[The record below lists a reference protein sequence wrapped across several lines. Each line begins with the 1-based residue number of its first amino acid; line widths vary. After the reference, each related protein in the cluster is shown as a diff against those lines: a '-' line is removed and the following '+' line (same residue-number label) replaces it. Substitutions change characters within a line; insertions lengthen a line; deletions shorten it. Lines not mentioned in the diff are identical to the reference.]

1 MCGSSGKT
9 TVVKRPAD
17 TTVDTS
23 QPQFSSGQD
32 RAKQLYRLDNKKST
46 IEGDLN
52 PSQGVVL
59 GG

>member
-23 QPQFSSGQD
+23 QPQFTSGHERSQ
-32 RAKQLYRLDNKKST
+32 KLYRLNNKKTT

-59 GG
+59 GA